1 MQGGSRIQRPAAG
14 KEQGDGSSGG
24 SPWLHQIKPTL
35 IPGYIR
41 NCRGPACT
49 AFLPE
54 STTNLQIP
62 GAAQYE
68 KGHRTQGGKSLV
80 ALWESY
86 VGKTHGSSLL
96 GWQGIGTA
104 QPSQPG
110 LQADRSLQ
118 AALFQ
123 GRCNGSFPGD
133 AVFLKTS
140 ICLFKPNQ
148 EPELDQEAAL
158 HPPSLLW
165 EQAVSLYITKP
176 HCGAGYPCSPRNSGF
191 FPEG

>member
-1 MQGGSRIQRPAAG
+1 MAASDQAHAHTWVHTQLQR
-14 KEQGDGSSGG
+14 
-24 SPWLHQIKPTL
+24 T
-35 IPGYIR
+35 
-41 NCRGPACT
+41 CT

-62 GAAQYE
+62 GAAQHE
-68 KGHRTQGGKSLV
+68 KGRRTQGGKSLV

-86 VGKTHGSSLL
+86 VGKTHGSSLP

-165 EQAVSLYITKP
+165 EQAVSLYLQAHHQAALWGGLSLQP
-176 HCGAGYPCSPRNSGF
+176 QEFGLLS
-191 FPEG
+191 